1 MYIGYVDESGYVGRN
16 RNPAQPVQV
25 VACVLPSAY
34 NLHRTIAEFSQNM
47 QILRDNDIP
56 LAELKAEQIYR
67 GRGPWAAVNGNLR
80 HEIFARY
87 FRWLETRKHK
97 IVLSLIDNNRFF
109 DLKDSGDPIAGVLEF
124 PYVAG
129 ALHVALAIQKNN
141 KDIGRNKGR
150 TILIFD
156 DQDEFQKTIEESI
169 AQPPEFTDVFYG
181 YRSKDKIKLN
191 QILDTA
197 YFVKSHYSFLIQ
209 VADTV
214 AFVSR
219 HYLELTRYAR
229 DEAYVGER
237 NRLAGW
243 FNIILGRLV
252 PRGSI
257 YPKGA
262 AGILEFYRRIAP
274 NNMPF

>member
-25 VACVLPSAY
+25 IACVLPNAY
-34 NLHRTIAEFSQNM
+34 NLHRTINEFAENM
-47 QILRDNDIP
+47 QTLRDNNVP
-56 LAELKAEQIYR
+56 LAELKAEEIYR
-67 GRGPWAAVNGNLR
+67 GRGAWATVDGSLR
-80 HEIFARY
+80 HEVFARY
-87 FRWLETRKHK
+87 FRWLESRKHK

-109 DLKDSGDPIAGVLEF
+109 DLKDAGDPIAGHLGF

-129 ALHVALAIQKNN
+129 ALHVALAIQRNN
-141 KDIGRNKGR
+141 KVIKKNKGR

-156 DQDEFQKTIEESI
+156 EQGEFENTVEDLI
-169 AQPPEFTDVFYG
+169 AQPPEFTDIFYKPG
-181 YRSKDKIKLN
+181 SKKETKLN

-197 YFVKSHYSFLIQ
+197 FFVRSHYSFAIQ

-219 HYLELTRYAR
+219 LHLELTRYGR
-229 DEAYVGER
+229 EQSYVGEL
-237 NRLAGW
+237 NRVAGW
-243 FNIILGRLV
+243 FNMILARLI
-252 PRGSI
+252 PTHNLYPTGSR
-257 YPKGA
+257 
-262 AGILEFYRRIAP
+262 GILRFYRDIAP